1 MDKTIII
8 IALFLFS
15 SCSSQKE
22 NQEHN
27 SIYSYADLK
36 EYSTTITRR
45 EDFLTLPLEY
55 VELETTDNSL
65 VGYVERIVVNDS
77 LIYIKSDGS
86 LHLFERNGKFRNSI
100 GRVGQGP
107 KEVISIFDF
116 AVDAENQEV
125 YILDLQG
132 QKINVYKNNNTFLR
146 SIPCKEEGI
155 FRHVEIYK
163 GEVCLT
169 YMNLMGNEV
178 NKFRSTDKEGNTRCI
193 SANDVKFES
202 LQPFAVSDCKTM
214 QQTEIG
220 LLVRQNFNDTIY
232 TYRPEKDEVTLRY
245 AFDFDDLKLSYE
257 LLRDLGTFKRNEGS
271 IAYIPDITE
280 TNKHVFVDMV
290 VCKRKEK
297 YIIDKNTKTFFQ
309 PQHLEKGLYIENGAH
324 YFWPKYYTNE
334 IMIDF
339 LPADYLMEK
348 KEEITHPL
356 LKSIVERMEEDSN
369 PVLMLCRE

>member
-36 EYSTTITRR
+36 EYSTTITRS

-86 LHLFERNGKFRNSI
+86 LHLFVRNGKFRNSI

-132 QKINVYKNNNTFLR
+132 QKINVYKNDNTFLR
-146 SIPCKEEGI
+146 SIPCKDEGI
-155 FRHVEIYK
+155 FRHVEIYN

-178 NKFRSTDKEGNTRCI
+178 CKFRSMDKEGNTRCI

-257 LLRDLGTFKRNEGS
+257 LLRDLETFKRNEGS

-309 PQHLEKGLYIENGAH
+309 PQHLEKGLYIENGSH

-334 IMIDF
+334 TMIDF

>member
-36 EYSTTITRR
+36 EYSTTITRS

-132 QKINVYKNNNTFLR
+132 QKINVYKNDNTFLR
-146 SIPCKEEGI
+146 SIPCKDEGI
-155 FRHVEIYK
+155 FRHVEIYN

-178 NKFRSTDKEGNTRCI
+178 CKFRSMDKEGNIRCI

-257 LLRDLGTFKRNEGS
+257 LLRDLETFKRNEGS
-271 IAYIPDITE
+271 IAYIPNITE

-297 YIIDKNTKTFFQ
+297 YIIDKNTKTFFR
-309 PQHLEKGLYIENGAH
+309 PQHLENGLYIENGAH

-348 KEEITHPL
+348 KEEITHPA

-369 PVLMLCRE
+369 PVLMLYSE

>member
-1 MDKTIII
+1 MDKIIII

-36 EYSTTITRR
+36 EYSTTITRS

-132 QKINVYKNNNTFLR
+132 QKINVYKNDNTFLR

-163 GEVCLT
+163 GEVCFT

-178 NKFRSTDKEGNTRCI
+178 CKFRSMDKEGNTRCI

-232 TYRPEKDEVTLRY
+232 TYHPEKNELTLRY
-245 AFDFDDLKLSYE
+245 AFDFDNLKLSYE
-257 LLRDLGTFKRNEGS
+257 LLRDLETFKRHEGS

-297 YIIDKNTKTFFQ
+297 YIIDKKTKTFFQ
-309 PQHLEKGLYIENGAH
+309 PQHLEKGLYIENGSH

-334 IMIDF
+334 TMIDF

>member
-1 MDKTIII
+1 
-8 IALFLFS
+8 
-15 SCSSQKE
+15 
-22 NQEHN
+22 
-27 SIYSYADLK
+27 
-36 EYSTTITRR
+36 
-45 EDFLTLPLEY
+45 
-55 VELETTDNSL
+55 
-65 VGYVERIVVNDS
+65 
-77 LIYIKSDGS
+77 
-86 LHLFERNGKFRNSI
+86 
-100 GRVGQGP
+100 
-107 KEVISIFDF
+107 
-116 AVDAENQEV
+116 
-125 YILDLQG
+125 
-132 QKINVYKNNNTFLR
+132 
-146 SIPCKEEGI
+146 
-155 FRHVEIYK
+155 
-163 GEVCLT
+163 
-169 YMNLMGNEV
+169 
-178 NKFRSTDKEGNTRCI
+178 
-193 SANDVKFES
+193 
-202 LQPFAVSDCKTM
+202 M

-257 LLRDLGTFKRNEGS
+257 LLRDLETFKRNEGS

-297 YIIDKNTKTFFQ
+297 YIIDKNTKTFFR
-309 PQHLEKGLYIENGAH
+309 PQHLEKGLYIENGSH

-334 IMIDF
+334 TMIDF

>member
-8 IALFLFS
+8 IALSLFS

-36 EYSTTITRR
+36 EYSTTITRS

-257 LLRDLGTFKRNEGS
+257 LLRDLETFKRNEGS

-309 PQHLEKGLYIENGAH
+309 PQHLEKGLYIENGSH

-334 IMIDF
+334 TMIDF

>member
-8 IALFLFS
+8 IALSLFS

-36 EYSTTITRR
+36 EYSTTITRS

-232 TYRPEKDEVTLRY
+232 TYHPEKDEVTLRY
-245 AFDFDDLKLSYE
+245 TFDFDDLKLSYE
-257 LLRDLGTFKRNEGS
+257 LLRDLETFKRNEGS

-297 YIIDKNTKTFFQ
+297 YIIDKKTKTFFQ
-309 PQHLEKGLYIENGAH
+309 PQHLEKGLYIENGSH

-334 IMIDF
+334 TMIDF

-369 PVLMLCRE
+369 PVLMLYSE

>member
-1 MDKTIII
+1 MDKIIII

-36 EYSTTITRR
+36 EYSTTITRS

-100 GRVGQGP
+100 GRVGEGP

-132 QKINVYKNNNTFLR
+132 QKINVYKNDNTFLR

-178 NKFRSTDKEGNTRCI
+178 CKFRSMDKEGNTRYI

-297 YIIDKNTKTFFQ
+297 YIIDKNTKTFFR
-309 PQHLEKGLYIENGAH
+309 PQHLEKGLYIENGSH

-334 IMIDF
+334 TMIDF

-356 LKSIVERMEEDSN
+356 LKSIVERMKEDSN